1 MGQEQALLEELN
13 KIIEN
18 EDIRTL
24 FQPIISL
31 RDGEILGYEAL
42 SRGPKDSPLESAPS
56 LFTTAIKADRMEELE
71 RICRDKSID
80 RFKLFDLNCKLFI
93 NVDPTMIYD
102 FYNGNVKDIEIS
114 QGNIVIELTEKTHI
128 RDFNKFGEALQRC
141 KAKGYKVAIDDAGAG
156 YSGLQ
161 SIVSISYNY
170 IKLDL
175 SLVRNV
181 HEDMVKYSLLES
193 MINFARKIGAKVI
206 AEGIECKQ
214 ELKTLIELGVDYGQ
228 GYLIARPNQEI
239 VDRLEIVD
247 YILEKKREFYR
258 SRDYSQIGHL
268 INEGVTVQIN
278 DKVSSVFDIFEEK
291 RYLQSIVILSKKKPV
306 ALLTRNK
313 FYSKMDTKYA
323 YSTYVDK
330 EVSSIIEDNALIVNE
345 DETIE
350 QVAQLAMRRNI
361 EDIYDEVIVM
371 RDNQYLGT
379 ASIRRLLDRLAQ
391 LQVEQARGVD
401 SLTGLPGNLSIEKE
415 VSIRLAKQ
423 ELFSV
428 LYIDLDHFKPYNN
441 KYGYKKG
448 DEVLAFTADLLKNTL
463 VKLGNHDDFIGHI
476 GGDDF
481 IIITTPDKDELISKD
496 IIRVFDKKIPKY
508 FREEDITK
516 GYLRVEDRDGN
527 MQRYP
532 LTSISISI
540 INNHN
545 NDIINYRQISDIALE
560 LKESAQKQEGSA
572 FIKLNK

>member
-1 MGQEQALLEELN
+1 MGQKRKLLEELN
-13 KIIEN
+13 KIIEGK
-18 EDIRTL
+18 DIQTL

-31 RDGEILGYEAL
+31 RDGEVLGYEAL
-42 SRGPKDSPLESAPS
+42 SRGPEGSPLESAPS
-56 LFTTAIKADRMEELE
+56 LFTTALEYGRIEDLE
-71 RICRDKSID
+71 RICRDKSLD
-80 RFKLFDLNCKLFI
+80 NFKNFDLNCKLFI

-102 FYNGNVKDIEIS
+102 FYNGNIKDIDVV

-206 AEGIECKQ
+206 AEGIECKE

-228 GYLIARPNQEI
+228 GYLIARPNEDI
-239 VDRLEIVD
+239 ADRLEIVD

-258 SRDYSQIGHL
+258 ERNYSQIRHL
-268 INEGVTVQIN
+268 VSKGVTVQID
-278 DKVSSVFDIFEEK
+278 DKVSDLFDIFEKK
-291 RYLQSIVILSKKKPV
+291 RYLQNIVILSKRKPV
-306 ALLTRNK
+306 GLLTRNK

-323 YSTYVDK
+323 YSTYIDEK
-330 EVSSIIEDNALIVNE
+330 VSAILEGSPLIVNE
-345 DETIE
+345 NESIE
-350 QVAQLAMRRNI
+350 QVAQLAMGRNI
-361 EDIYDEVIVM
+361 EDIYDEVIVI
-371 RDNQYLGT
+371 RENQYLGI

-391 LQVEQARGVD
+391 LQMEQARGID

-415 VSIRLAKQ
+415 VSSRLANG

-428 LYIDLDHFKPYNN
+428 LYIDLDNFKPYNN

-463 VKLGNHDDFIGHI
+463 VKLGNNDDFIGHI

-481 IIITTPDKDELISKD
+481 IIISTPDRDEAISKD
-496 IIRVFDKKIPKY
+496 IIKTFDKEILKY
-508 FREEDITK
+508 FSKEDIIKKSLVT
-516 GYLRVEDRDGN
+516 EDRNGDICN
-527 MQRYP
+527 YP

-560 LKESAQKQEGSA
+560 LKDSAQEEEGSG
-572 FIKLNK
+572 FIKLRD

>member
-1 MGQEQALLEELN
+1 MGRDQALLEELN

-18 EDIRTL
+18 QDIRTL

-31 RDGEILGYEAL
+31 SDGEVLGYEAL
-42 SRGPKDSPLESAPS
+42 SRGPHGSQLESAPS
-56 LFTTAIKADRMEELE
+56 LFTTAIKFNKIEELE

-102 FYNGNVKDIEIS
+102 FYNGTIKDIEIS

-228 GYLIARPNQEI
+228 GYLIARPNQKI

-258 SRDYSQIGHL
+258 NRNYSQIGHL

-278 DKVSSVFDIFEEK
+278 DKVSSIFDIFEKK
-291 RYLQSIVILSKKKPV
+291 RYLQNIVILSGSNPIG
-306 ALLTRNK
+306 LLTRNK
-313 FYSKMDTKYA
+313 FYSKMDTQYA
-323 YSTYVDK
+323 YSTYLDK
-330 EVSSIIEDNALIVNE
+330 EVSTIIEGKPLIVNE
-345 DETIE
+345 DESIE
-350 QVAQLAMRRNI
+350 QVAQLAMRRNV
-361 EDIYDEVIVM
+361 EDIYDEVIVIK
-371 RDNQYLGT
+371 DKQYLGI

-391 LQVEQARGVD
+391 LQMEQARGVD

-415 VSIRLAKQ
+415 VSTRLEKQ

-428 LYIDLDHFKPYNN
+428 LYIDLDYFKPYNS

-448 DEVLAFTADLLKNTL
+448 DEVLALTADLLKRIL
-463 VKLGNHDDFIGHI
+463 AKLGNNDDFIGHI

-496 IIRVFDKKIPKY
+496 IIKNFDKEIIKYFDKK
-508 FREEDITK
+508 DISR
-516 GYLRVEDRDGN
+516 GYLITEDSNSDS
-527 MQRYP
+527 QEYP
-532 LTSISISI
+532 LTSISIAI
-540 INNHN
+540 IDNHN

-560 LKESAQKQEGSA
+560 LKDSAQEKEGSV
-572 FIKLNK
+572 FIKLRK